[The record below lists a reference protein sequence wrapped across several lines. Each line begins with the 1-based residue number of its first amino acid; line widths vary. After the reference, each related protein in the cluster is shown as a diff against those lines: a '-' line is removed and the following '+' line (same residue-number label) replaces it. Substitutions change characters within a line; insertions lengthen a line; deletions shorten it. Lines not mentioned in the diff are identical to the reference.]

1 MIQDDFDRLQALMV
15 SRTGFRLG
23 RDRIHLAE
31 HRLTPVARREG
42 FDSVDDMLASLWAK
56 PVASLGW
63 AVIEAL
69 LNPETWFRRDRAVFD
84 TFARELLPAIGR
96 ARPEGLVRVWSAG
109 CSYGQEAYGVAM
121 AALDAGAN
129 VEIVATDLSQR
140 AIDRGRSGSY
150 TAFEIQRGL
159 SAQTMLRWFDRA
171 DDAWI
176 TKPPLREAVRFA
188 RHNLLDAPSDAAR
201 FDVILCRNVL
211 SEMDPARRGQV
222 VEGLERRLVDD
233 GVLILGADERIEG
246 DTVAFRPV
254 TGRKGLFVKAPSA
267 ISRAA

>member
-1 MIQDDFDRLQALMV
+1 MIQDDFERLQALMV

-31 HRLTPVARREG
+31 HRLAPVARREG

-96 ARPEGLVRVWSAG
+96 ARPDGLVKVWSAG
-109 CSYGQEAYGVAM
+109 CSYGQEPYSLAM
-121 AALDAGAN
+121 SALDAGAN

-140 AIDRGRSGSY
+140 AIERGKSGSY

-159 SAQTMLRWFDRA
+159 SAQTMLRWFDPA
-171 DDAWI
+171 DDAWV
-176 TKPPLREAVRFA
+176 TKPALRDAVRFA
-188 RHNLLDAPSDAAR
+188 RHNLLDAPADGAQ

-211 SEMDPARRGQV
+211 SEMDATKRGQV
-222 VEGLERRLVDD
+222 VDGLEKRLVDD
-233 GVLILGADERIEG
+233 GVLVLGAEERIDA

-254 TGRKGLFVKAPSA
+254 AGRKSLFVKAPSA
-267 ISRAA
+267 LSRAA